1 MATIRDVA
9 RQAAVSVS
17 TVSLVFSQPHRVAE
31 KTRLRIQKTAEDL
44 GYRPNGTARDL
55 RNRKTNTIAVLLH
68 NLSGPFYS
76 ELIRGVEEVADTLG
90 FTTIAA
96 GCSRNKGQGSIRLLH
111 EARVDGAIVLD
122 PSIESLDLLRYADKS
137 LPVVVLDRPLS
148 WDFKS
153 PYITAVAADNELG
166 GYLAGQHLIA
176 RGYRRFGFIAGP
188 VDSED
193 SRLRHM
199 GFYRALHGAAVD
211 TVTLPVVHS
220 DFTEPGGMRAMAAL
234 LDKGWGLDAV
244 FAANDEMAIGALHV
258 LEERHIKVPDAMAV
272 MGFDDIRLAR
282 YVTPPL
288 STIHQPMY
296 ELGQSAMRTL
306 EKALA
311 GDTGISVP
319 ALPVTLVVRAS
330 TVPSRNSK
338 EGDAVCLLK

>member
-9 RQAAVSVS
+9 RGAAVSVS
-17 TVSLVFSQPHRVAE
+17 TVSLAFSQPHRVAE
-31 KTRLRIQKTAEDL
+31 DTRLRVQKAAQDL

-55 RNRKTNTIAVLLH
+55 RNRKTNTIGVLLH

-76 ELIRGVEEVADTLG
+76 ELIRGVEEVADALG

-96 GCSRNKGQGSIRLLH
+96 GCSPNKGQGSIRLLH
-111 EARVDGAIVLD
+111 EARLDGAIVLD
-122 PSIESLDLLRYADKS
+122 PSIESPELLRYADKS
-137 LPVVVLDRPLS
+137 LPVVVLDRSLS
-148 WDFKS
+148 RDFQS
-153 PYITAVAADNELG
+153 PYITAVAADHELG

-176 RGYRRFGFIAGP
+176 QGHRRFGFIAGP

-199 GFYRALHGAAVD
+199 GFYRALHAADVD
-211 TVTLPVVHS
+211 TVTIPVVHS
-220 DFTEPGGMRAMAAL
+220 DFTEPGGMRAMTAL

-258 LEERHIKVPDAMAV
+258 LEERQINVPETVAV

-282 YVTPPL
+282 YVTPSL

-296 ELGQSAMRTL
+296 ELGQAAMRTL
-306 EKALA
+306 QKALS
-311 GDTGISVP
+311 GDTEIPV
-319 ALPVTLVVRAS
+319 AVLPVTLVARAS
-330 TVPSRNSK
+330 TVSSKHSK
-338 EGDAVCLLK
+338 EAMPSVS